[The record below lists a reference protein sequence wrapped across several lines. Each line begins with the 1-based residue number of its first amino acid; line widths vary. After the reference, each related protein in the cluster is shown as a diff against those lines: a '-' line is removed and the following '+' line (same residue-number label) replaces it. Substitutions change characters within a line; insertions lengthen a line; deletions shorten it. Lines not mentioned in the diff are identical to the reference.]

1 MNAVTVQLP
10 ESLHKDIEALAQ
22 KEGYSM
28 KQFLAAAASEKMAVI
43 TTIDYLKQE
52 AAAGRRED
60 FEQFLSAVP
69 AAPPVPSDLRS

>member
-60 FEQFLSAVP
+60 FEHFLSAVP